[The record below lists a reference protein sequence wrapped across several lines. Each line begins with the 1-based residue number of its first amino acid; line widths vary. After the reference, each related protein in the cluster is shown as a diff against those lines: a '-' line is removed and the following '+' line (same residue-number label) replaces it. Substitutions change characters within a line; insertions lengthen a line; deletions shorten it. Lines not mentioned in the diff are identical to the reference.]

1 MFAGWSSIFVLRN
14 KFQFNFLN
22 KKTHLF
28 IETLDF
34 RYHVFRTASREIEK
48 PDFYFFNFMPFY
60 FYLLGQVLHNLA
72 FTHLKEQQL
81 MHLSAYPCQPF
92 IEITNIKSNFLQG
105 RVISSLD

>member
-1 MFAGWSSIFVLRN
+1 
-14 KFQFNFLN
+14 
-22 KKTHLF
+22 
-28 IETLDF
+28 
-34 RYHVFRTASREIEK
+34 
-48 PDFYFFNFMPFY
+48 MPFY